1 MANSTVGIN
10 PAQGHQRTWDTA
22 RQANSDADQLRR
34 GIAQAQ
40 GQ

>member
-1 MANSTVGIN
+1 MAISTVGIT

-22 RQANSDADQLRR
+22 RQANGGANQLRQ